1 MSQITIYLDDASEAA
16 AREAA
21 ARANLSVSRWFA
33 QFAEAERAKRNTDW
47 TSYWEDVDRH
57 RASWAELPLTEEM
70 NQDLAADSPREPL

>member
-33 QFAEAERAKRNTDW
+33 QFAEAEKARRNNDW
-47 TSYWEDVDRH
+47 TDYWEEVDRSK
-57 RASWAELPLTEEM
+57 ASWAEFPLTEEM
-70 NQDLAADSPREPL
+70 NRDSVEDSQRESL